1 MQNMRK
7 YGAPFG
13 FSACYHSKNAD
24 AVADPE
30 FLDCMIEQG
39 CMFGWIFTYI
49 PLGKDADVSLLA
61 TPEQRE
67 HMFHF
72 VRTMRDT
79 KPIFLIDFWN
89 DGQYVDGC
97 IAGGKSYLHIT
108 AAGDVEPCAFIYI
121 TRMSILRIQRY
132 LDALRSP
139 LFMQYASHQPFN
151 QNHLRP
157 CPLLDNP
164 DRLAEMVKASGAY
177 STQPIDQEDVDV
189 LTAKCVPAAKKWQPV
204 SENYGER
211 AAALS

>member
-1 MQNMRK
+1 
-7 YGAPFG
+7 
-13 FSACYHSKNAD
+13 
-24 AVADPE
+24 
-30 FLDCMIEQG
+30 LD
-39 CMFGWIFTYI
+39 FTYI

-72 VRTMRDT
+72 VRTMRDS

-108 AAGDVEPCAFIYI
+108 AAGDVEPCAFIHYSNVNI
-121 TRMSILRIQRY
+121 KDTAL

-157 CPLLDNP
+157 CPTP
-164 DRLAEMVKASGAY
+164 R
-177 STQPIDQEDVDV
+177 
-189 LTAKCVPAAKKWQPV
+189 
-204 SENYGER
+204 
-211 AAALS
+211 